1 MKSFIDREKATE
13 DINTLLREKTAPWM
27 VLSGGRKIGKTE
39 FAKKIANMNDN
50 FIFVTRDL
58 RQCTRAHLYNH

>member
-39 FAKKIANMNDN
+39 FAKNSQYE
-50 FIFVTRDL
+50 
-58 RQCTRAHLYNH
+58 RQLHFL

>member
-39 FAKKIANMNDN
+39 FAKK
-50 FIFVTRDL
+50 
-58 RQCTRAHLYNH
+58 